1 MFFNRNLFKRQ
12 ACAISV
18 AAIVAVIGGFA
29 QQAILPGHADGL
41 GSGFAAGGG
50 ALMMLLYL
58 SIAFR

>member
-1 MFFNRNLFKRQ
+1 MYINRSSFKRQ

-29 QQAILPGHADGL
+29 QGAILPGHADSLGNGL
-41 GSGFAAGGG
+41 AAAGG
-50 ALMMLLYL
+50 ALTMLVYL